1 MCFVC
6 VGRHNAPVRD
16 LILDTEVWAWGRG
29 RYGQLGLGDSLDSL
43 QPCKIKA
50 LSDKRVI
57 KLAAGARH
65 TLAVTAD
72 CKVGHW
78 LQHVVGL
85 LGSISVKR
93 TCAASFV
100 AI

>member
-6 VGRHNAPVRD
+6 VGRHNAPLRD
-16 LILDTEVWAWGRG
+16 IILDTEVWAWGRG

-50 LSDKRVI
+50 LSDKRVV

-65 TLAVTAD
+65 TLALTAD
-72 CKVGHW
+72 CKVGY
-78 LQHVVGL
+78 QCTL
-85 LGSISVKR
+85 LVSISVNLFK
-93 TCAASFV
+93 AAYFV
-100 AI
+100 AN